1 MYSQKIIRIAS
12 QESNLQAQLS
22 RELGISRI
30 LAQVLINRGI
40 RSASEAQKFLNVE
53 LGQLQDPFLFAQ
65 MDQAVGFI
73 KKSIEQKEKI
83 LIFSDY
89 DVDGVTA
96 LTLLETTLS
105 SMGAETFHYIPNR
118 IKEGYGLNPAILT
131 LVKEKN
137 IKLLI
142 TADCGTNS
150 HELIRELRKNGIT
163 VIVTDHHEPQEDGV
177 LHAATAMINPKLKDS
192 NYSYRDLAGVGVAYK
207 LCQALT
213 GKFLKDDLDIVALGT
228 VADCVPLTGENR
240 VLVKEGLTSLAQTKR
255 IGLRALMEVSRLRN
269 KKITPEFISFI
280 LGPRIN
286 AGGRMD
292 TAEISFDL
300 LMSQNG
306 EEAEQLARTIEDC
319 NRQRQKV
326 ENNILE
332 EAGSLIDREVNFKDH
347 KIVVLAKEGWHPGVL
362 GIVAAK
368 LVDRFYRPTILI
380 SLSERLCRG
389 SGRSIKNFHLFE
401 GIEQCSEL
409 LSSFGGHQHAVGMV
423 IERDNIDVFRD
434 RINKVAHEK
443 MIFED
448 LLPSY
453 EVDMELSLEELTDD
467 LIRELAALEP
477 FGSGNTE
484 PLFYTRGLELKGE
497 SRLLGRETLKFWVT
511 DGKNTFPAIGFGK
524 AGMNES
530 LQDADSFDMVYKLR
544 IDTWNGEESLILEI
558 KDMFFR

>member
-1 MYSQKIIRIAS
+1 MYQQKIIRIAP
-12 QESNLQAQLS
+12 QEHDLQTRLG
-22 RELGISRI
+22 RELSISRI
-30 LAQVLINRGI
+30 TAQVLINRGI
-40 RSASEAQKFLNVE
+40 RSASEASHFLNVD
-53 LGQLQDPFLFAQ
+53 LGQLQNPFLFAH
-65 MDQAVGFI
+65 MDQAVTLI
-73 KKSIEQKEKI
+73 KRSIEHKEKI

-96 LTLLETTLS
+96 LTLLKTTLS
-105 SMGAETFHYIPNR
+105 SLGAQTHHYIPNR

-131 LVKEKN
+131 LVKEKH

-150 HELIRELRKNGIT
+150 HELIQEFRKNGVN

-177 LHAATAMINPKLKDS
+177 LHAATAMINPKLKSS

-213 GKFLKDDLDIVALGT
+213 GKVLKEDLDIVSLGT

-240 VLVKEGLTSLAQTKR
+240 ILVKVGLDSLAQTKR
-255 IGLRALMEVSRLRN
+255 LGLRALMEVSRLKN

-286 AGGRMD
+286 ASGRMD

-300 LMSQNG
+300 LMSQHAG
-306 EEAEQLARTIEDC
+306 EAEQLARTIEDY

-326 ENNILE
+326 ENSILE
-332 EAGSLIDREVNFKDH
+332 EARSLIDREVNFKDH
-347 KIVVLAKEGWHPGVL
+347 KIVVVAKEGWHPGVL

-380 SLSERLCRG
+380 SLTEHLCRG

-401 GIEQCSEL
+401 GVEQCSEL
-409 LSSFGGHQHAVGMV
+409 LSSFGGHEHAVGMV
-423 IERDNIDVFRD
+423 IARDNIDVFRD

-443 MIFED
+443 LIFEN

-453 EVDMELSLEELTDD
+453 EVDMELSLADLTDS
-467 LIRELAALEP
+467 LITEMESLEP
-477 FGSGNTE
+477 FGPGNTE
-484 PLFYTRGLELKGE
+484 PLFYTRGLKLKGE
-497 SRLLGRETLKFWVT
+497 PRLLSRDTLKFWIT
-511 DGKNTFPAIGFGK
+511 DGTRIFPAIGFGM
-524 AGMNES
+524 ADMDMS
-530 LQDADSFDMVYKLR
+530 LRSADSFDMVYKLR
-544 IDTWNGEESLILEI
+544 IDSWNGEESLILEI
-558 KDMFFR
+558 KDIFFR

>member
-1 MYSQKIIRIAS
+1 MYSQKIIRIAP
-12 QESNLQAQLS
+12 QESDLQARLS
-22 RELGISRI
+22 RELDISRI

-40 RSASEAQKFLNVE
+40 RSASEAHRFLNVE
-53 LGQLQDPFLFAQ
+53 LDHLQDPFLFAQ
-65 MDQAVGFI
+65 MDQAVGLI
-73 KKSIEQKEKI
+73 KKSIEHKENI

-96 LTLLETTLS
+96 LTLLKTTLS
-105 SMGAETFHYIPNR
+105 AMGAETFHYIPNR
-118 IKEGYGLNPAILT
+118 IKEGYGLNPAILS
-131 LVKEKN
+131 LVKEKD

-150 HELIRELRKNGIT
+150 HELIQEFRKKGID

-177 LHAATAMINPKLKDS
+177 LHSATAMINPKMKDS

-213 GKFLKDDLDIVALGT
+213 GKVLKDDLDIVSLGT

-255 IGLRALMEVSRLRN
+255 VGLRALMDVSRLGK

-286 AGGRMD
+286 ASGRMD

-300 LMSQNG
+300 LMSRDAG
-306 EEAEQLARTIEDC
+306 EAEQLARTIEEY

-326 ENNILE
+326 EKNILE
-332 EAGSLIDREVNFKDH
+332 EARSLIDQEVNFKDH
-347 KIVVLAKEGWHPGVL
+347 KIVVVAKEGWHPGVL

-380 SLSERLCRG
+380 SLTEHLCRG

-401 GIEQCSEL
+401 GVEQCSEL

-423 IERDNIDVFRD
+423 IARENIDIFRD

-453 EVDMELSLEELTDD
+453 EVDVELSLADLTD
-467 LIRELAALEP
+467 ELVHELELLEP

-484 PLFYTRGLELKGE
+484 PLFYTRGLKLKGE
-497 SRLLGRETLKFWVT
+497 PRLLGRETLKFWVT
-511 DGKNTFPAIGFGK
+511 DGKNIFSAIGFGK
-524 AGMNES
+524 ADMNES

-558 KDMFFR
+558 KDLFFR

>member
-1 MYSQKIIRIAS
+1 MYSQKIIRIAQ
-12 QESNLQAQLS
+12 QEKDLQEQLS
-22 RELGISRI
+22 RELDISRI
-30 LAQVLINRGI
+30 TAQVLINRGI
-40 RSASEAQKFLNVE
+40 RAVPDAHRFLNVT
-53 LGQLQDPFLFAQ
+53 LDHLQDPFLFAHMQ
-65 MDQAVGFI
+65 QAVGLI
-73 KKSIEQKEKI
+73 KKSIEHKDKM

-96 LTLLETTLS
+96 LTLLKTTLS
-105 SMGAETFHYIPNR
+105 EMGGETVHYIPNR
-118 IKEGYGLNPAILT
+118 IKEGYGLNPAILN

-137 IKLLI
+137 IRLLI

-150 HELIRELRKNGIT
+150 HELIGEFRKNGIQ
-163 VIVTDHHEPQEDGV
+163 VIVTDHHEPQEDAV
-177 LHAATAMINPKLKDS
+177 TDSAAVVINPKLKS
-192 NYSYRDLAGVGVAYK
+192 SKYTYRDLAGVGVAYK

-213 GKFLKDDLDIVALGT
+213 GRVLKDELDIVSLGT

-240 VLVKEGLTSLAQTKR
+240 VLVKEGLDSLARTKR
-255 IGLRALMEVSRLRN
+255 VGLKALMEVSRLRN

-286 AGGRMD
+286 ATGRMN
-292 TAEISFDL
+292 TAEISLDL
-300 LMSQNG
+300 LMSRHV

-332 EAGSLIDREVNFKDH
+332 EARSLIDREVNFKDH
-347 KIVVLAKEGWHPGVL
+347 KIVVVAKEGWHPGVL

-380 SLSERLCRG
+380 SLDEQLCRG

-401 GIEQCSEL
+401 GVEQCSEL

-423 IERDNIDVFRD
+423 ISRDNIDVFRD

-443 MIFED
+443 LIFED

-453 EVDMELSLEELTDD
+453 DIDMELSLDELNDD
-467 LIRELAALEP
+467 LIRELEALEP
-477 FGSGNTE
+477 FGSGNPE
-484 PLFYTRGLELKGE
+484 PLFFSRGLRLKGE
-497 SRLLGRETLKFWVT
+497 PRLLGRETIKFWVS
-511 DGKNTFPAIGFGK
+511 DGRRTFPAIGFGL
-524 AGMNES
+524 AGMNQS
-530 LQDADSFDMVYKLR
+530 LQDAGAFDMVYKLR
-544 IDTWNGEESLILEI
+544 IDSWNGEESLILEI
-558 KDMFFR
+558 KDIFFK